1 MRKYLLIGL
10 LVTVVSLLQG
20 QGKSFTLDEA
30 VAYGLENSNAI
41 KMGNIDVESANYDI
55 KEVKSIGMP
64 SVTGGVD
71 YSYYFFV
78 PKQPV
83 EDFISPTVYQIL
95 EAESLATAP
104 TGPPAVFE
112 FGFVQPH
119 ALTGKI
125 GVNQLIFDGS
135 YLYAIKGAKLYKE
148 LSRKQMDAT
157 EQTIKAD
164 VTKAYLAVLIAR
176 ANLQNIEDNMKTLTV
191 SLREVKAMYEEGFM
205 ESLDVDRLQLSY
217 DELSIQQE
225 NLTEFIKLSENLLKF
240 QMGYPIDD
248 DIDLTE
254 NIEGLVTKF
263 DAEVQTTYE
272 LDPNKRA
279 EFRIMNASQ
288 ELNEVDLKR
297 NKAAYY
303 PSIAGFASYQ
313 QSLQRQNLFD
323 NDEVGFLPTGVVG
336 VGINIP
342 IYDGGEKSAKIQKVK
357 LSMEKLELQK
367 LEFERGMKLQV
378 RNAEVAYNNAKRM
391 LENRQKSLSMN
402 ESIYE
407 RTKIKFKEGVGSSV
421 EVTQAENSYYSAQNQ
436 YISALYDLLQAKV
449 DLDIALGTL

>member
-1 MRKYLLIGL
+1 MKTISSICIAVLLGL
-10 LVTVVSLLQG
+10 TAYGQG
-20 QGKSFTLDEA
+20 QSFSLDEA
-30 VAYGLENSNAI
+30 VTYGLQNSNAI
-41 KMGNIDVESANYDI
+41 KMGLVDVSTAEYDI

-64 SVTGGVD
+64 TVTGGID
-71 YSYYFFV
+71 YSYYFYV
-78 PKQPV
+78 PLQPV
-83 EDFISPTVYQIL
+83 QDFIGPSVYQIL
-95 EAESLATAP
+95 EAENLATAP
-104 TGPPAVFE
+104 GGEPETFE
-112 FGFVQPH
+112 LGFVLPH

-135 YLYAIKGAKLYKE
+135 YMYAIKGAKLYKE

-176 ANLQNIEDNMKTLTV
+176 ENLKNVDDNIKTLAV
-191 SLREVKAMYEEGFM
+191 SLNEVKTMYEAGFM

-225 NLTEFIKLSENLLKF
+225 NITEFIKLSENLLKF
-240 QMGYPIDD
+240 QMGYPIDEN
-248 DIDLTE
+248 ITLTE
-254 NIEGLVTKF
+254 NIEGLVQKF
-263 DAEVQTTYE
+263 DAETGAMVDV
-272 LDPNKRA
+272 DPGLRA
-279 EFRIMNASQ
+279 EFRLLEASQ
-288 ELNEVDLKR
+288 DLNEVDLKR

-303 PSIAGFASYQ
+303 PSVVGFANYQ
-313 QSLQRQNLFD
+313 QSLQRTNLFD
-323 NDEVGFLPTGVVG
+323 SDEVGFLPTGVVG

-357 LSMEKLELQK
+357 LNMEKVELQK
-367 LEFERGMKLQV
+367 AEFERGMRLQV

-391 LENRQKSLSMN
+391 LENRKKSLAMN
-402 ESIYE
+402 ESIYD

-421 EVTQAENSYYSAQNQ
+421 EVTQAENSLYNAQNQ

-449 DLDIALGTL
+449 DLDIALGVL